1 MAKYRIRIEALDP
14 AEELRAE
21 YRMGIECDGFTIIID
36 SGDQTGSAI
45 HEMSREDIATA
56 IAHDEDLLSA
66 AIVAKAM
73 AEANRMERE
82 MKSSR
87 VIDAFVARIGGS
99 DED

>member
-21 YRMGIECDGFTIIID
+21 YRMGIECDGFTIITD
-36 SGDQTGSAI
+36 NGDRTGITI
-45 HEMSREDIATA
+45 HEMSRDAIATT
-56 IAHDEDLLSA
+56 IAQDEDLLSA

-87 VIDAFVARIGGS
+87 VIDAFVARIGR
-99 DED
+99 EDK